1 MSSLK
6 QYTELYKNHHDV
18 IDAGS
23 APAINALRP
32 AALAALEGKSLPKRG
47 DEGYEMT
54 SIDELLAPDYG
65 LNITRIDI
73 PVDVA
78 ETFRCDVP
86 NMSSLMGVVAND
98 KFVATKSLLRNL
110 PEGVIV
116 MSLAE
121 AAVKYP
127 ENVARCYGKIA
138 PMENPQVALNTLLV
152 QDGVYI
158 RVEPGVKIERPVQI
172 VNIFQ
177 SAEPLMAV
185 RRFLVDVGSEAD
197 LRLLLCDHSR
207 NPEVNYMGVQVTEVN
222 VGAGARLEI
231 YDIEESTALTHRI
244 SLTYVRQ
251 AERSSF
257 LANATTLLNGVTRN
271 DYKVD
276 ILGERCSTGLYG
288 MAVGSAAQHVDNST
302 VVNHREG
309 RSNSNQLFRYVLD
322 DEARGAFEGLIEVF
336 PDAQFTEAFQTNN
349 NILASTAARMHT
361 KPQLIIN
368 NDDVKC
374 SHGATTG
381 QLNHEA
387 LFYMQ
392 SRGIPYAEARTM
404 LMQAFMVDVIDT
416 VSVESLRDRLR
427 HLVEK
432 RFAGTLGVCE
442 GCCPHPK
449 N

>member
-6 QYTELYKNHHDV
+6 QYTDLYKSHKDV

-23 APAINALRP
+23 APLLNALRP
-32 AALAALEGKSLPKRG
+32 AAFAALEGKRLPVKG

-65 LNITRIDI
+65 LNVTRINI

-98 KFVATKSLLRNL
+98 KFVATNTLLRNL
-110 PEGVIV
+110 PEGVTV
-116 MSLAE
+116 MSLSE
-121 AAVKYP
+121 AAQRFP
-127 ENVARCYGKIA
+127 EEVARCYGKIA
-138 PMENPQVALNTLLV
+138 PLDNVQVALNTMLV

-158 RVEPGVKIERPVQI
+158 RVQPGVKIERPVQI

-185 RRFLVDVGSEAD
+185 RRFLIDVGDDAD
-197 LRLLLCDHSR
+197 LRLLICDHSR
-207 NPEVNYMGVQVTEVN
+207 NPQVDYLGLQVTEVN
-222 VGAGARLEI
+222 VGKNARLEI
-231 YDIEESTALTHRI
+231 YDIEESTASTHRI

-251 AERSSF
+251 EEKSSF

-271 DYKVD
+271 DYNID
-276 ILGERCSTGLYG
+276 ILGERCSSGLYG
-288 MAVGSAAQHVDNST
+288 MAIGSEAQHIDNST
-302 VVNHREG
+302 IINHRVG

-322 DEARGAFEGLIEVF
+322 DEARGAFEGLIEVH
-336 PDAQFTEAFQTNN
+336 PNAQFTEAYQTNN
-349 NILASTAARMHT
+349 NILASTEARMHA

-392 SRGIPYAEARTM
+392 SRGIPRDEARTM

-432 RFAGTLGVCE
+432 RFAGTLGSCE
-442 GCCPHPK
+442 GCRSHSK